1 LGNNQLSGNLPPG
14 LANCNQVFFLDVSNN
29 LLEGDIPNELS
40 SVTSYEDLF
49 FHNNRFTGI
58 PPWQQNWFLNA
69 LWIQNNRM
77 TFEDI
82 ETHFVGYMWY
92 NYSPQD
98 SIGAKVDTIL
108 VPGSNIGIY
117 SGTGGQFTEYSWY
130 KNGELI
136 FQGNMAD
143 TLFINNVSQADTG
156 TYYCIATNT
165 LATDL
170 TLVRRPFRIR
180 VDTTQNIID
189 NPVPN
194 FRIFP
199 NPATDLIT
207 VEFANNHHPLHI
219 KLTDLKGR
227 YINGFNFTNTGD
239 NTLFINLKELKDGIY
254 LLQIQTTSTIYS
266 QKIIKANRVAAY

>member
-1 LGNNQLSGNLPPG
+1 
-14 LANCNQVFFLDVSNN
+14 
-29 LLEGDIPNELS
+29 
-40 SVTSYEDLF
+40 
-49 FHNNRFTGI
+49 
-58 PPWQQNWFLNA
+58 
-69 LWIQNNRM
+69 M

-82 ETHFVGYMWY
+82 EPHFVGYMWY
-92 NYSPQD
+92 YYSPQD
-98 SIGAKVDTIL
+98 SIGVKVDTIL

-136 FQGNMAD
+136 LQGSEAD

-165 LATDL
+165 LAVEL

-189 NPVPN
+189 KPVPN
-194 FRIFP
+194 IRIFP

-207 VEFANNHHPLHI
+207 VVFANNHHPLHI

-227 YINGFNFTNTGD
+227 SVKRFNITNTGG
-239 NTLFINLKELKDGIY
+239 NTSLIDLKGLKDGIY
-254 LLQIQTTSTIYS
+254 LLQIKTNTSAYT
-266 QKIIKANRVAAY
+266 QKIIKANRAAAY